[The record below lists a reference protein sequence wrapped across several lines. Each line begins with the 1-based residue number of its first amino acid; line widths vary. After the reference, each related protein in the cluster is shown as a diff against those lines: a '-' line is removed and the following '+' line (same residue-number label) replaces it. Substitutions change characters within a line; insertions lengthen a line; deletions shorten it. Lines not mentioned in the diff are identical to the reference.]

1 MPFVWCWIHRL
12 GVTNQWGATA
22 TVTVWVA
29 VLTPLD
35 AVMVNVA
42 VVEAVADKRCAGI
55 GVSVKAPVV
64 VLTDTLGEL
73 VL

>member
-1 MPFVWCWIHRL
+1 
-12 GVTNQWGATA
+12 
-22 TVTVWVA
+22 VA

-64 VLTDTLGEL
+64 GLTDTLGEL